1 MQTTGMVEMESKID
15 RLWSEVL
22 KMREESGACSDSPQK
37 QEAIRLM
44 HQWASKSEEGM
55 KYFQRK
61 RLEIRLRLVEMD
73 YREGKYIS
81 ARLQLDKAF
90 HLYQYILGGD
100 LDYLAKLRKLNNVL
114 VGA

>member
-1 MQTTGMVEMESKID
+1 MQITGMVEMESKID

-61 RLEIRLRLVEMD
+61 RLRIRLRLVEMD

-81 ARLQLDKAF
+81 ARLQLGKAF

-100 LDYLAKLRKLNNVL
+100 LDLLAKLRKLDNVL